1 MPLPIPSSNIIAAD
15 GASSKQV
22 LLVVLLLLLQWLSV
36 LSLAATMPPSLV
48 CVHWTLLRASCWWE
62 PGGTMR

>member
-1 MPLPIPSSNIIAAD
+1 M
-15 GASSKQV
+15 
-22 LLVVLLLLLQWLSV
+22 LLVVLLLLQWLSV

>member
-1 MPLPIPSSNIIAAD
+1 MPLPIPSTNIIAAD

-22 LLVVLLLLLQWLSV
+22 LLVVLLLLQWLSV